1 MDDYRAVAPRSSAQ
15 AVELL
20 DHYRL
25 ADKPERTLEALQV
38 FFPGRAQEYYARLRA
53 GHSVR
58 VENPEMVTLVGQLA
72 AQGFRVRLVD

>member
-1 MDDYRAVAPRSSAQ
+1 MQDHRPAPPQAPPR

-25 ADKPERTLEALQV
+25 ADKPERTLQALQV
-38 FFPGRAQEYYARLRA
+38 FFPGRAQEYFSRLKA
-53 GHSVR
+53 GQSVR
-58 VENPEMVTLVGQLA
+58 VENAEMVALVGQMA